1 MQIFCEYQIQDTLH
15 GSIKNV
21 LDQWENFTQNSSI
34 IFKLLKAKYPTVKTL
49 ARLKH
54 EYLIRSNFN
63 HESLGALTAG
73 VAREIRNPLKC
84 VNNYPESSVKL
95 TEELLEWFEQ
105 KSENLYVDTL
115 DYIKHILIDILDNNG
130 AINPSTNPKILFAV
144 SCSTCGLTP
153 ASGSWQRLTFG

>member
-15 GSIKNV
+15 EGIKTV
-21 LDQWENFTQNSSI
+21 LYQRENLNRNNSI

-73 VAREIRNPLKC
+73 VDREIRNPLKC
-84 VNNYPESSVKL
+84 VNNYAERSVEL
-95 TEELLEWFEQ
+95 TKKLLE
-105 KSENLYVDTL
+105 
-115 DYIKHILIDILDNNG
+115 
-130 AINPSTNPKILFAV
+130 
-144 SCSTCGLTP
+144 
-153 ASGSWQRLTFG
+153 